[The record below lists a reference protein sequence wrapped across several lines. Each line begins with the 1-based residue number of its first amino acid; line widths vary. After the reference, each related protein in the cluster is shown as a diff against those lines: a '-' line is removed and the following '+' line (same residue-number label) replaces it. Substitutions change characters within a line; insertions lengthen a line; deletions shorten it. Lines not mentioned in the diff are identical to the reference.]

1 MCENF
6 RKSLF
11 DLHDSEFF
19 TFPDFWYTF
28 GMFNLPWS
36 FQPPH
41 LQEPILDPPLHH
53 PNLLQGPHLWVSTI
67 TPFGPILVLQVVKTD
82 ASVLSDVKIAAPPA
96 SLDLSTSSTYSS
108 TSTTSNSLLLSMA
121 TMGGEDQLL
130 LPPGAEIIFIDLVKD

>member
-6 RKSLF
+6 RKPLF

-53 PNLLQGPHLWVSTI
+53 PNLLQGPHLWVPTI
-67 TPFGPILVLQVVKTD
+67 TPFGPILVYRLSKLIPLFCLMSKLQ
-82 ASVLSDVKIAAPPA
+82 P
-96 SLDLSTSSTYSS
+96 
-108 TSTTSNSLLLSMA
+108 
-121 TMGGEDQLL
+121 L
-130 LPPGAEIIFIDLVKD
+130 LPPLTCPPQVPTAVPAPQATPSFCPWRPWEEKTNSFCHQVLRSFSLI